1 MANKIQIR
9 HPDVKEGFKTG
20 AYSPGIVCDGWL
32 YVSGQAT
39 VDYPNGV
46 YVLGTIEDET
56 HRTMQNVGQILE
68 ATGCSWDDRSAV
80 AVVKSTVHLADI
92 NDFAAYND
100 VYTSYFT
107 GIKPARTTVQSGLG
121 HGIKV
126 EIDVVAKVPQP

>member
-1 MANKIQIR
+1 MASKIQIP
-9 HPDVKEGFKTG
+9 HPDVQEGFKTG
-20 AYSPGIVCDGWL
+20 AYSPGVVCDGWL

-68 ATGCSWDDRSAV
+68 AAGCSWDD
-80 AVVKSTVHLADI
+80 VVKSTVHLADI

-100 VYTSYFT
+100 VYASYFT